1 MSKKLHA
8 TQIQSLRKL
17 EPPEMAVFRHS
28 RYRYFWEK
36 CYGNPYNAG
45 PGRVR
50 TLGRIPPFRETDRK
64 SVV

>member
-36 CYGNPYNAG
+36 CYGNPS
-45 PGRVR
+45 
-50 TLGRIPPFRETDRK
+50 LGVARYQPARQFGLSLGYRY
-64 SVV
+64 

>member
-36 CYGNPYNAG
+36 CYGNPDPEHTRELTEQLRAAG
-45 PGRVR
+45 VPV
-50 TLGRIPPFRETDRK
+50 
-64 SVV
+64 